1 MRGVLTDIVREKFSD
16 YARKN
21 LGFFQGFA
29 WKKRFSFGDQP
40 LWNVYGRLSHETS

>member
-21 LGFFQGFA
+21 LTQGGY
-29 WKKRFSFGDQP
+29 REEI
-40 LWNVYGRLSHETS
+40 LWLGGL